1 MWGKA
6 MMGRR
11 SNFFPLA
18 AIIAVAMVGTPASAE
33 TLMEALALAYKDN
46 PSITAA
52 RADQRAVDESV
63 AIQRSSGLPF
73 ADSSISY
80 SNNIYRQFPQISA
93 GEALSMNAQVVL
105 PLYNGGSV
113 RNAVNAAKLRV
124 ESGQFSLRS
133 VEANLFQS
141 IVATYMNVLRD
152 SAIVELNRQNV
163 RALDINLS
171 AGQERFEVGDLT
183 RTDVAQSRS
192 RLALARSSLQSAQA
206 QLIASKENYIAL
218 VGKPPQNLEV
228 PPALPGLP
236 ESAEAAVALALANN
250 PALLAA
256 NKARDATRYDVKSA
270 NGQIMPR
277 VSAFINGSQ
286 TDYLGST
293 VVNQG
298 GIVNVRNDKAAS
310 AGATIS
316 IPLYQGGRP
325 GAQQRQ
331 AVARESSAIEQATA
345 TERAVIAQT
354 RASYALWRA
363 ALETITSAE
372 EAVKSAELALDGV
385 KVENSAGSR
394 TILDILNAEQE
405 LLNTQVQLVSARRD
419 AYVSAFTLLANMGR
433 AEARD
438 LDIDRPYYDPKDN
451 YARSTGKFLDFDF
464 ARQPKPIS
472 SSTADTPPQQ
482 PATIL
487 IPGFSGF

>member
-1 MWGKA
+1 
-6 MMGRR
+6 MGRR

-18 AIIAVAMVGTPASAE
+18 AIIAGTMVGTPASAE
-33 TLMEALALAYKDN
+33 TLMEALALAYTDN

-52 RADQRAVDESV
+52 RADQRAIDENV
-63 AIQRSSGLPF
+63 TIQRSSGLPF

-80 SNNIYRQFPQISA
+80 SNNIYRQFPQISPR
-93 GEALSMNAQVVL
+93 EALSMNAQVVL
-105 PLYNGGSV
+105 PLYSGGTV

-163 RALDINLS
+163 RALDVNLS
-171 AGQERFEVGDLT
+171 AGVERFEVGDLT

-228 PPALPGLP
+228 PPPLPGLP

-250 PALLAA
+250 PTLLAA

-277 VSAFINGSQ
+277 VSAFVNGSK

-298 GIVNVRNDKAAS
+298 GIIDVRNDKAAS
-310 AGATIS
+310 AGATPARTPPHERRAS
-316 IPLYQGGRP
+316 S
-325 GAQQRQ
+325 
-331 AVARESSAIEQATA
+331 ARE
-345 TERAVIAQT
+345 
-354 RASYALWRA
+354 L
-363 ALETITSAE
+363 
-372 EAVKSAELALDGV
+372 
-385 KVENSAGSR
+385 
-394 TILDILNAEQE
+394 
-405 LLNTQVQLVSARRD
+405 
-419 AYVSAFTLLANMGR
+419 
-433 AEARD
+433 
-438 LDIDRPYYDPKDN
+438 RPPH
-451 YARSTGKFLDFDF
+451 T
-464 ARQPKPIS
+464 
-472 SSTADTPPQQ
+472 
-482 PATIL
+482 
-487 IPGFSGF
+487 

>member
-1 MWGKA
+1 
-6 MMGRR
+6 MGRR

-228 PPALPGLP
+228 PPRCPACLKVQKRPWRWRWQTILPCLRP
-236 ESAEAAVALALANN
+236 TRL
-250 PALLAA
+250 
-256 NKARDATRYDVKSA
+256 ATR
-270 NGQIMPR
+270 
-277 VSAFINGSQ
+277 
-286 TDYLGST
+286 
-293 VVNQG
+293 
-298 GIVNVRNDKAAS
+298 
-310 AGATIS
+310 
-316 IPLYQGGRP
+316 
-325 GAQQRQ
+325 
-331 AVARESSAIEQATA
+331 
-345 TERAVIAQT
+345 
-354 RASYALWRA
+354 
-363 ALETITSAE
+363 
-372 EAVKSAELALDGV
+372 
-385 KVENSAGSR
+385 
-394 TILDILNAEQE
+394 
-405 LLNTQVQLVSARRD
+405 RD
-419 AYVSAFTLLANMGR
+419 MT
-433 AEARD
+433 
-438 LDIDRPYYDPKDN
+438 
-451 YARSTGKFLDFDF
+451 
-464 ARQPKPIS
+464 
-472 SSTADTPPQQ
+472 
-482 PATIL
+482 
-487 IPGFSGF
+487 